1 VALKN
6 PPNFS
11 VSSSTSSLSVFDGQ
25 TGTATITVTPVNN
38 FSGPLSFS
46 CSGPTGITCS
56 FSPSSVTPTGGE
68 AATTTATVTAGGS
81 ATNGSV
87 VIDAT
92 TSLGTSGTASHVSNA
107 APAIALT
114 VASPFSLALP
124 TSNFQVTQGNS
135 VPVAVTVTLA
145 GGFTGTVSFTCN
157 DPAPES
163 ICTVPTPINASGPVS
178 FSISTTAPTA
188 SLRPPGRGTGIFY
201 AALLPGLLGLMLT
214 AGTRRRSLRGMRFL
228 GLILVMGFSTM
239 WLASCGGSSGGNS
252 NKGTPTGPYTF
263 TVSATSG
270 GATVTSPQF
279 TVTVGQ

>member
-1 VALKN
+1 
-6 PPNFS
+6 
-11 VSSSTSSLSVFDGQ
+11 
-25 TGTATITVTPVNN
+25 
-38 FSGPLSFS
+38 
-46 CSGPTGITCS
+46 
-56 FSPSSVTPTGGE
+56 
-68 AATTTATVTAGGS
+68 
-81 ATNGSV
+81 
-87 VIDAT
+87 
-92 TSLGTSGTASHVSNA
+92 
-107 APAIALT
+107 LT
-114 VASPFSLALP
+114 VASPFALSLP